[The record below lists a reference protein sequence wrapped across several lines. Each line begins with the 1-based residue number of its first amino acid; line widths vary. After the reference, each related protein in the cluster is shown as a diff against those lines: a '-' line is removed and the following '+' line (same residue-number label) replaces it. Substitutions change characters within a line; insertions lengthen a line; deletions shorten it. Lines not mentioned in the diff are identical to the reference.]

1 MTFNIKLCN
10 NFSTIEFQMDE
21 DSLDFGVIKTINDDF
36 IKATSN
42 PDQNKPA
49 QPAAIKEVKMASQ
62 KQIDLVHK
70 LKISDKDSMTYAEAD
85 KLIKEF
91 FKNKE
96 NN

>member
-1 MTFNIKLCN
+1 MNFTIKLCN
-10 NFSTIEFQMDE
+10 NFSTIEFQMDS
-21 DSLDFGVIKTINDDF
+21 DNLDFDLIKHINDDF

-42 PDQNKPA
+42 PDQNKLV
-49 QPAAIKEVKMASQ
+49 QPGVNKEVKMASQ

-85 KLIKEF
+85 KLIKDF